1 MGEESCLRVG
11 NDGGVGGG
19 IHTKWANCDMERLEG
34 LGGEFGLQVHRL
46 CGVHGQ
52 RASPPGGGARLQR
65 RDGHIVALLH
75 VIRQLS
81 QSLWEVPPGHL
92 LR

>member
-1 MGEESCLRVG
+1 MEVVRVG
-11 NDGGVGGG
+11 DDGGAGGG
-19 IHTKWANCDMERLEG
+19 VHAEWADRDVEGLEG
-34 LGGEFGLQVHRL
+34 LRGEFGLEVRRL

-52 RASPPGGGARLQR
+52 RAPPPGGGARLER

-75 VIRQLS
+75 VSRQLS
-81 QSLWEVPPGHL
+81 QSLWEVLPGHL